1 MSPTPA
7 PSEVRLC
14 PFRTAGGGRVPE
26 HSSRAP
32 SARSAVLG
40 GQRCPGQLGERGG
53 GRLRRGTARGLW
65 GGELGGG
72 GIHADALAGAE
83 AGGQDREPA
92 RRGGRG
98 ARVGGLTAGR
108 RPDRWP
114 AVPPAGEAGV
124 RLPHRLL
131 PGGGREDH
139 RLWLP
144 LPPGRLPAQRLECH
158 GLHHRLP
165 GVRPPGRPRGS
176 LPPRA
181 LLRHVTPRC
190 SGGRSSLRP

>member
-7 PSEVRLC
+7 PSEVSCVPPEPLVEAASRNTAAEPLC
-14 PFRTAGGGRVPE
+14 AVGGPGRAAVSWAAWRTRWW
-26 HSSRAP
+26 RAQT
-32 SARSAVLG
+32 G
-40 GQRCPGQLGERGG
+40 HCPGALGRRAG
-53 GRLRRGTARGLW
+53 RRGDPRGCP
-65 GGELGGG
+65 GRC
-72 GIHADALAGAE
+72 
-83 AGGQDREPA
+83 Q
-92 RRGGRG
+92 GRG
-98 ARVGGLTAGR
+98 AGPRAHREGRAGGAGR

-139 RLWLP
+139 RLRLP